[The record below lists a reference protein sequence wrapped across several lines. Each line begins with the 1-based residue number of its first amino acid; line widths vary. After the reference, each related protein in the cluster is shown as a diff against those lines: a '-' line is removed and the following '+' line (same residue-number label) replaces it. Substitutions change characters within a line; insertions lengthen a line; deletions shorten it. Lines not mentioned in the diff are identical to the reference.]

1 MPNFGESPESK
12 PEWDTPTEVIPVDP
26 SKEATPEQKEALER
40 RLKESWNP
48 PAVSGAE
55 EETLK
60 DPDTMRVSED
70 DPTLKTT
77 PE

>member
-26 SKEATPEQKEALER
+26 SKEVTPEQKEALER
-40 RLKESWNP
+40 QLKESW
-48 PAVSGAE
+48 PAPDVSPE
-55 EETLK
+55 EE
-60 DPDTMRVSED
+60 
-70 DPTLKTT
+70 PTLKNT

>member
-1 MPNFGESPESK
+1 MPNFGEKPEST
-12 PEWDTPTEVIPVDP
+12 PDWDTPTEVIPTMP
-26 SKEATPEQKEALER
+26 SQEVTPEEKAEIEK

-48 PAVSGAE
+48 PAMPGD

-60 DPDTMRVSED
+60 DPETMRTSGDE
-70 DPTLKTT
+70 PTLKTT